1 MKSTGI
7 TRHIDDLG
15 RVVIPKEVRRSLKI
29 REGDPFELYVD
40 IESGMVCFQK
50 VDVKSDICDELK
62 RIAGKYEY
70 DLTISED
77 KAIHELI
84 TAIKNRNEGDKLND

>member
-15 RVVIPKEVRRSLKI
+15 RVVIPREVRRSLKI

-40 IESGMVCFQK
+40 IENEMVCFQK
-50 VDVKSDICDELK
+50 VNVKSDICTELK
-62 RIAGKYEY
+62 RLVDKYEH

-84 TAIKNRNEGDKLND
+84 IAIENRNRENK